1 MIIKRTK
8 QKSGRYLRVAEIIKK
23 AVSEV
28 LLRNELPLNPNFQ
41 FPLSVVSIEM
51 SSDLRIAYVYVN
63 THENLEKDEIINR
76 LESCRKYLAK
86 EVNQLITLK
95 FVPKLIYRYDLTMEK
110 YDQISKLLEITKV
123 QNDLNNNE
131 DK

>member
-86 EVNQLITLK
+86 EVNQLISLK
-95 FVPKLIYRYDLTMEK
+95 FIPKLIFRYDLTIEK
-110 YDQISKLLEITKV
+110 YDEISRLLETKKV
-123 QNDLNNNE
+123 QSDLNKNE
-131 DK
+131 D

>member
-1 MIIKRTK
+1 MIVKRTK
-8 QKSGRYLRVAEIIKK
+8 QKSSRYLRVAEIIKK

-51 SSDLRIAYVYVN
+51 SPDLRIAYVYIS

-76 LESCRKYLAK
+76 LEGCRKYLAK
-86 EVNQLITLK
+86 EVNQLISLK
-95 FVPKLIYRYDLTMEK
+95 FVPKLIFRYDLTMEK
-110 YDQISKLLEITKV
+110 YDQISKLLESKKV
-123 QNDLNNNE
+123 KNDLNNNE
-131 DK
+131 D

>member
-1 MIIKRTK
+1 VIIKRTK

>member
-8 QKSGRYLRVAEIIKK
+8 QKSSRHLRVAEIVKK

-51 SSDLRIAYVYVN
+51 SPDLRIAYVYVN
-63 THENLEKDEIINR
+63 THENLEKDEIINK

-86 EVNQLITLK
+86 EVNQLIDLK
-95 FVPKLIYRYDLTMEK
+95 FIPKLIYRYDLTIEK
-110 YDQISKLLEITKV
+110 YDQISKLLETKKV
-123 QNDLNNNE
+123 KSDLKNNE
-131 DK
+131 E

>member
-8 QKSGRYLRVAEIIKK
+8 QKSSRYLRVAEIIKK

-28 LLRNELPLNPNFQ
+28 LLKNELPLNPNFQ
-41 FPLSVVSIEM
+41 FPLSVASIEM
-51 SSDLRIAYVYVN
+51 SPDLRIAYVYVN

-86 EVNQLITLK
+86 EVNQLINLK
-95 FVPKLIYRYDLTMEK
+95 FVPKLIYRYDLTIEK
-110 YDQISKLLEITKV
+110 YDQISKLLETKKV
-123 QNDLNNNE
+123 KSDLNHDE
-131 DK
+131 D

>member
-8 QKSGRYLRVAEIIKK
+8 QKSSRYLRVAEIIKK

-51 SSDLRIAYVYVN
+51 SPDLRIAYVYVN
-63 THENLEKDEIINR
+63 THENLDKDEIINR
-76 LESCRKYLAK
+76 LESCRKYLSK
-86 EVNQLITLK
+86 EVNQLISLK
-95 FVPKLIYRYDLTMEK
+95 FAPKLIYRYDLTTEK
-110 YDQISKLLEITKV
+110 YDQILKLLETKKV
-123 QNDLNNNE
+123 KSDLNHDE
-131 DK
+131 D

>member
-8 QKSGRYLRVAEIIKK
+8 QKSSRHLRVAEIVKK

-51 SSDLRIAYVYVN
+51 SPDLRIAYVYVN
-63 THENLEKDEIINR
+63 THENLEKDEIINK

-86 EVNQLITLK
+86 EVNQLIDLK
-95 FVPKLIYRYDLTMEK
+95 FIPKLIYRYDLTIEK
-110 YDQISKLLEITKV
+110 YDQISKLLETKKV
-123 QNDLNNNE
+123 KSDLKNNE
-131 DK
+131 D